1 MFGNPETT
9 TGGMALK
16 FYASIRLD
24 VRRIETLKQGD
35 KVIGNRTRVK
45 VVKNKVSPPFRIAE
59 FDILSTGI
67 SKEGGVLDV
76 AIEMGVISKSG
87 AFLRY
92 GEEMIGQGR
101 EAAKMYLAENQD
113 ITKKIMAEIMDK
125 IKNVKP
131 MLEVGTED
139 NDEDDATEEV

>member
-1 MFGNPETT
+1 M
-9 TGGMALK
+9 
-16 FYASIRLD
+16 
-24 VRRIETLKQGD
+24 
-35 KVIGNRTRVK
+35 
-45 VVKNKVSPPFRIAE
+45 
-59 FDILSTGI
+59 
-67 SKEGGVLDV
+67 DV